1 MIIRQ
6 NVLDHPNTHKIL
18 IVVPKHLVG
27 QWREELCE
35 KFHLDEYLDERIIV
49 MPSNNFVSIKEFGE
63 EANMLVIDEAH
74 HIASFAESKNEEER
88 NLFELIR
95 NIANNTEK
103 LLLLSAT
110 PVLHNEMGFLAMLHL
125 LDPAIY
131 KLEGIESFRERVN
144 KRQEIAEIY
153 HNFNKESSG
162 YFLKD
167 YSTELQ
173 EYFPQDNRLK
183 ELLGRL
189 EPLLEFEISEDN
201 PQRVRLIHSVRSHIS
216 ETYKLHRRL
225 LRNRRTEDKED
236 LVTGRS
242 GLISVTFSE
251 TIYNEIEELID
262 EWRIESSLS
271 NVNNPN
277 KGLIELFQIIFE
289 AFISDL
295 NLLSA
300 ILLLRLGKLGN
311 YVNNSQFHEI
321 DLSIV
326 TNTPLFETE
335 VGILN
340 KILSLIVSNPS
351 VDEQRL
357 TALTNLLKEK
367 FNESKRIVIFCNFQ
381 STADNLFNNL
391 SQKFSKKTIVRHS
404 TYIDSSSKY
413 ESEWSRFKNDPECRI
428 LVCDRRGEEGLNLQG
443 GHAIIIHYDIPISP
457 NRLEQRMG
465 RLDRYGYG
473 DAVKSYLLIF
483 KDSHLLSSWITLIND
498 VFQVFDRSIASLQYL
513 IEDEMK
519 KLWKEILFEGRDVI
533 KKKIQEFGGDKGK
546 IEKELVKI
554 KQQDELDAI
563 EIIESEGDE
572 WLDELIDA
580 DFAWK
585 DIQDSSNLWIQD
597 RLNFKIQNTD
607 NDKVFRYR
615 YTDQTLTPVTDLI
628 KRFIGVID
636 PDAPD
641 FNALEPTTFALSYK
655 RQTALNQKVR
665 VARIGEPFIDAM
677 RRYIFWDDRGICF
690 VMWRYRPDVNIDNFA
705 ELYFCF
711 DFIVETD
718 TSETRKL
725 ICKEYQVS
733 DESIQDSIQRKGDVF
748 YRPFIQTIWLDENLE
763 LVNVEDKLRI
773 LQEPYNSKLS
783 IDHSRDYN
791 INQDRWALLE
801 DMYDSNSWRE
811 TCIAA
816 KKSALK
822 HLYEQANLITLTK
835 TSAKIARE
843 KTFIILDQ
851 LKSRIISY
859 KNADISSEKQQLA
872 FEKSFSD
879 ALISGILNP
888 SIRIDSVGAVFLSN
902 NIPFGKR

>member
-1 MIIRQ
+1 LIGDKGLALKKLFHDTFVRTSKNNFGIGKVFDLETNKVTIEYFDSPALNEQPTKTVPKSSVIPVQLYSQTRVYYFDSEESFWRAGRVLDSVGSDYLIQFPNKLKLSLKEEELYVRWNRPIVDPTALLENRINETPFFNAGRSKFVRSIIHQRKASAGMTGLLSSSIELEAYQIEVVKRVLTDPIQRYLLADEVGLGKTIEAGVIIRQ
-6 NVLDHPNTHKIL
+6 NVLDRPNTHNIL
-18 IVVPKHLVG
+18 IVVPKHIVG

-35 KFHLDEYLDERIIV
+35 KFHLDEYLDESIIV
-49 MPSNNFVSIKEFGE
+49 VPSNNIVSIKEFGA

-74 HIASFAESKNEEER
+74 HIASFVESKNEEER
-88 NLFELIR
+88 NLFDLIR
-95 NIANNTEK
+95 NISNNTEK

-173 EYFPQDNRLK
+173 EYFPQDNRLR

-189 EPLLEFEISEDN
+189 EPLLEFGISEDN
-201 PQRVRLIHSVRSHIS
+201 PQRMRLIHSVRSHIS

-271 NVNNPN
+271 NVDNPN
-277 KGLIELFQIIFE
+277 KELIELFQIIFE
-289 AFISDL
+289 AFISDF
-295 NLLSA
+295 NLLST
-300 ILLLRLGKLGN
+300 ILLLRLGKLES
-311 YVNNSQFHEI
+311 YVNNTQFHEI

-326 TNTPLFETE
+326 TNTPLFESE
-335 VGILN
+335 EGILN

-351 VDEQRL
+351 VDEHRL

-367 FNESKRIVIFCNFQ
+367 INESKRIVIFCNFQ

-413 ESEWSRFKNDPECRI
+413 KSDWRRFKNDPECRI

-483 KDSHLLSSWITLIND
+483 KDSHLISSWITLLNE

-519 KLWKEILFEGRDVI
+519 KLWKDFLFDGSDAI
-533 KKKIQEFGGDKGK
+533 KEKIQEFGGDEGK
-546 IEKELVKI
+546 IV
-554 KQQDELDAI
+554 
-563 EIIESEGDE
+563 S
-572 WLDELIDA
+572 
-580 DFAWK
+580 
-585 DIQDSSNLWIQD
+585 
-597 RLNFKIQNTD
+597 
-607 NDKVFRYR
+607 
-615 YTDQTLTPVTDLI
+615 LT
-628 KRFIGVID
+628 
-636 PDAPD
+636 
-641 FNALEPTTFALSYK
+641 
-655 RQTALNQKVR
+655 
-665 VARIGEPFIDAM
+665 
-677 RRYIFWDDRGICF
+677 
-690 VMWRYRPDVNIDNFA
+690 
-705 ELYFCF
+705 
-711 DFIVETD
+711 
-718 TSETRKL
+718 
-725 ICKEYQVS
+725 
-733 DESIQDSIQRKGDVF
+733 
-748 YRPFIQTIWLDENLE
+748 
-763 LVNVEDKLRI
+763 
-773 LQEPYNSKLS
+773 
-783 IDHSRDYN
+783 
-791 INQDRWALLE
+791 
-801 DMYDSNSWRE
+801 
-811 TCIAA
+811 
-816 KKSALK
+816 
-822 HLYEQANLITLTK
+822 
-835 TSAKIARE
+835 
-843 KTFIILDQ
+843 
-851 LKSRIISY
+851 
-859 KNADISSEKQQLA
+859 
-872 FEKSFSD
+872 
-879 ALISGILNP
+879 
-888 SIRIDSVGAVFLSN
+888 
-902 NIPFGKR
+902 